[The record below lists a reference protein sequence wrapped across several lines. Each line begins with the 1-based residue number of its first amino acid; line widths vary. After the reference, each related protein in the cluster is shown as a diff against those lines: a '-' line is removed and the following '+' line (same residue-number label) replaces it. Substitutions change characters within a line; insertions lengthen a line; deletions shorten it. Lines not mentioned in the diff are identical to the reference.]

1 MAIIHETWSIVNTF
15 FEIDHF
21 LFTLHKLA
29 HTLLTSFTARG
40 IMLLE
45 SEVLIFMEFYEILKD
60 LRKKHYLS
68 QGELAKELNIS
79 KSAISM
85 YELNKRKPDIETI
98 VRIATHFNV
107 DANYLLGL
115 DSKTRTLSSLT
126 PHETKVMTAYRNQ
139 PDMQPA
145 VDKLLGVTENGVI
158 TLSQAAKSSANRKPG
173 YEQKPVEKWTAIEN
187 APETDDDLL

>member
-1 MAIIHETWSIVNTF
+1 MAIIHEAWSIVNTF

-21 LFTLHKLA
+21 LFTLHKSA
-29 HTLLTSFTARG
+29 HDLLTNFTVRG

-45 SEVLIFMEFYEILKD
+45 SEVLFFMEFYEILKD

-68 QGELAKELNIS
+68 QGELAKALNIS

-85 YELNKRKPDIETI
+85 YELDKRKPDIDMI
-98 VRIATHFNV
+98 VKIATHFNV

-115 DSKTRTLSSLT
+115 GSKTRVLSSLT
-126 PHETKVMTAYRNQ
+126 PHETQVITAYRDQ

-145 VDKLLGVTENGVI
+145 VDKLLGVTMDGYVTVYAAANSESNHKHTI
-158 TLSQAAKSSANRKPG
+158 TRIPQD
-173 YEQKPVEKWTAIEN
+173 KWNEIEN
-187 APETDDDLL
+187 EPNTDEDLL

>member
-1 MAIIHETWSIVNTF
+1 
-15 FEIDHF
+15 
-21 LFTLHKLA
+21 
-29 HTLLTSFTARG
+29 
-40 IMLLE
+40 
-45 SEVLIFMEFYEILKD
+45 MEFYEILKD

-68 QGELAKELNIS
+68 QGELAKKLNIS

-85 YELNKRKPDIETI
+85 YELNKRKPDIEMI

-126 PHETKVMTAYRNQ
+126 PHETKVMTAYRSQ

-145 VDKLLGVTENGVI
+145 VDKLLGVTENGTVLLY
-158 TLSQAAKSSANRKPG
+158 TAAKSSDNVPPERIELP
-173 YEQKPVEKWTAIEN
+173 QKRWEEFEN
-187 APETDDDLL
+187 TPKADSTEPN